1 MTQYQGKT
9 VDEAIQNG
17 LKKIQID
24 RDKVAITVVSEPV
37 HGWFGRL
44 KKEAIVDIT
53 IKPVS
58 VTKTPQSAKASAGAS
73 TGATSSR
80 TTQSKPLKNAKT
92 SPTFDHPSGQR
103 VAAKRDEDIERNVD
117 ATADVR
123 QREGDHPHAKSSL
136 TSAEVADSVAASTE
150 TTSTVSTTATMS
162 SAVDQSQSASLTD
175 SITSISAT
183 TQLTPEELKA
193 RQRANQAR
201 LDDNLEAV
209 ANYLLDVLEQLGISA
224 DAEADTYH
232 HGATITFMTEQEGL
246 LIGRHGRTL
255 NALQVLGNT
264 FMLRQGMQHF
274 ELMLDVA
281 GYRERRASTLKRLA
295 DNTARDVIAGGE
307 PELLDPMPA
316 YERKVIHT
324 QLAKNTHVTTFSQG
338 REPRRGIVV
347 APR

>member
-24 RDKVAITVVSEPV
+24 RDKVDINIISEPV

-44 KKEAIVDIT
+44 KQAAVVDIS
-53 IKPVS
+53 IKPMSVS
-58 VTKTPQSAKASAGAS
+58 KKPSSAKVTAGNLTS
-73 TGATSSR
+73 DKTSSR
-80 TTQSKPLKNAKT
+80 TLQGQTVKNAKT
-92 SPTFDHPSGQR
+92 SPAIDHPSSQR

-117 ATADVR
+117 VTADVR
-123 QREGDHPHAKSSL
+123 HREGEHPHAKSSQQ
-136 TSAEVADSVAASTE
+136 A
-150 TTSTVSTTATMS
+150 TAPD
-162 SAVDQSQSASLTD
+162 VSQSHVSKTD
-175 SITSISAT
+175 DAT
-183 TQLTPEELKA
+183 KVSDAHALLTPAELQA
-193 RQRANQAR
+193 RQQANQAR
-201 LDDNLEAV
+201 LDENLEAA
-209 ANYLLDVLEQLGISA
+209 ANYLLDVLGQLGIDA

-281 GYRERRASTLKRLA
+281 GYRERRASTLRRLA

-307 PELLDPMPA
+307 SELLDPMPA

-324 QLAKNTHVTTFSQG
+324 QLATNPHVATFSQG
-338 REPRRGIVV
+338 REPRRGVVV